1 MQDDQAEDRAL
12 EEEFFRVSTKLEQK
26 ELQISR
32 AEKALN
38 QLKSERDQLSTERTR
53 LRHEVMGDKPAQE
66 PQKRQ
71 PFTRH
76 R

>member
-12 EEEFFRVSTKLEQK
+12 EEQFFQVSTKLERK
-26 ELQISR
+26 ELEISR

-66 PQKRQ
+66 PQKRP
-71 PFTRH
+71 PFGRH